1 MEEEWTTQGEIAAS
15 VVVVI
20 PCGPTSVMAELGQS
34 EATLSAV
41 AIRALC
47 LWANR
52 GH

>member
-1 MEEEWTTQGEIAAS
+1 MEKWTTEGEIAGS
-15 VVVVI
+15 VAVVI

-34 EATLSAV
+34 EATLSAA

-47 LWANR
+47 LWANG

>member
-1 MEEEWTTQGEIAAS
+1 MEKRPGKGEISGYA
-15 VVVVI
+15 VVVI
-20 PCGPTSVMAELGQS
+20 PCGQTSVMAELGQS

-47 LWANR
+47 LRANG